1 MSLMSVHPSAAD
13 PSRPLAV
20 LISGGLDSAVLLAES
35 LHRHPAV
42 WPLYIQF
49 GLFWEKVELHHLRRF
64 LDTVRAPALRSL
76 TILEMPVADLYGEHW
91 SLTGVG
97 VPEAGTPDD
106 AVFLPGRNVLFLAK
120 AMLWCH
126 LHGVS
131 TLSLAHLE
139 SNPFP
144 DATPEFF
151 TAYETVVNQAIG
163 GTVRVMQPYRGL
175 HKDSVLQRGRHLPLQ
190 WTFSCMR
197 PQDDRHCGN
206 CNKCAERRDAFLRAG
221 FPDPTVYHAE
231 GPCSA

>member
-1 MSLMSVHPSAAD
+1 MSQMTVHLPAVDA
-13 PSRPLAV
+13 SRPLAV
-20 LISGGLDSAVLLAES
+20 LVSGGLDSAVLLAES

-126 LHGVS
+126 LHGVPA
-131 TLSLAHLE
+131 LALAPLE

-144 DATPEFF
+144 DATPAFF
-151 TAYETVVNQAIG
+151 AAYEDIVNEAIG
-163 GTVRVMQPYRGL
+163 GSVRVVRPYGQL
-175 HKDSVLQRGRHLPLQ
+175 HKDEVVRRGRHLPLQ

-197 PQDDRHCGN
+197 PRDGLHCGI
-206 CNKCAERRDAFLRAG
+206 CNKCAERKDAFARAG
-221 FPDPTVYHAE
+221 FPDPTAYHRE
-231 GPCSA
+231 RPCSA